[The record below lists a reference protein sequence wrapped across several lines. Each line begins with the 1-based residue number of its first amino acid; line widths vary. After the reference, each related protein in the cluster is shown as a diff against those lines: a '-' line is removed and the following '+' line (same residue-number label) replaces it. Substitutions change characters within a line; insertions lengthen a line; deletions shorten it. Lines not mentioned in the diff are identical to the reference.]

1 MAGILSRRL
10 RRLRGRPMGSGCPPS
25 RPRRMI
31 LMGGAV
37 WIRYLVLRSREVM
50 SIWAVNWAFHTEVA
64 PPVHKLVLVALANF
78 ADDEDLAWPHV
89 ETLAGMASVSTRTV
103 QRALKA
109 LEEAGLIERSMG
121 LAAGARGGLRRT
133 NSVYR
138 LNVPDDLS
146 RRKGVRTARPGV
158 VREFSSFAREDG
170 SAVGPVGEGP
180 SQARCAMGV
189 TTVPNADEGPSQAR
203 CDTGVVTVDR
213 CDTGDANRC
222 DTGDVS
228 IGEPSLVEPSDLT
241 PLPPTPPSADGSGGV
256 GSGPG
261 SDLAVEDSRG
271 GVGLPA
277 AGSAPA
283 DGRAVSP
290 NADGGVVPVG
300 RDVAADWALIRH
312 ALPESMQVLDDDGVA
327 VVAPLLRE
335 RLDAGWTAADLRA
348 HLAGNPIPARV
359 RHLAG
364 LVAHRLSKLPPEGA
378 PPKSSS
384 RWRMPDPPSI
394 PLRAEECSP
403 VAVRAEAARME
414 AIRTGSPDAG
424 RSRFWWLR
432 RELDAA
438 ERAASEGMSGV

>member
-1 MAGILSRRL
+1 
-10 RRLRGRPMGSGCPPS
+10 
-25 RPRRMI
+25 
-31 LMGGAV
+31 
-37 WIRYLVLRSREVM
+37 M

-146 RRKGVRTARPGV
+146 RRRGVRTARPGV

-189 TTVPNADEGPSQAR
+189 TTVPNANEGPSQVR

-228 IGEPSLVEPSDLT
+228 IGEPSLVEPPSQA
-241 PLPPTPPSADGSGGV
+241 PLPPTAWPGAGSGV
-256 GSGPG
+256 GLAGLGGEIVADDGGGSSPSSRTVEVPGWESAPAGPGWEPGPGASSGPPG
-261 SDLAVEDSRG
+261 VPAVEDWDLVRRC
-271 GVGLPA
+271 LPQPMQA
-277 AGSAPA
+277 L
-283 DGRAVSP
+283 DGP
-290 NADGGVVPVG
+290 
-300 RDVAADWALIRH
+300 
-312 ALPESMQVLDDDGVA
+312 GVA
-327 VVAPLLRE
+327 VVVPLLRE
-335 RLDAGWTAADLRA
+335 RLEAGWRPEGLREVLAADPL
-348 HLAGNPIPARV
+348 PDRV

-364 LVAHRLSKLPPEGA
+364 LVAHRLGRVPVDGA
-378 PPKSSS
+378 PPPSRPRSSS
-384 RWRMPDPPSI
+384 WRIPDPPSS
-394 PLRAEECSP
+394 PPSPGERNP
-403 VAVRAEAARME
+403 VAVRAEAARAE
-414 AIRTGSPDAG
+414 AIRTGSRDAG
-424 RSRFWWLR
+424 RSRAWWLMR
-432 RELDAA
+432 SLEAA
-438 ERAASEGMSGV
+438 ERSASEGTSRV

>member
-1 MAGILSRRL
+1 
-10 RRLRGRPMGSGCPPS
+10 
-25 RPRRMI
+25 
-31 LMGGAV
+31 
-37 WIRYLVLRSREVM
+37 M

-121 LAAGARGGLRRT
+121 LVAGARGGLRRT

-158 VREFSSFAREDG
+158 VREFSSFAREDISG
-170 SAVGPVGEGP
+170 AAVGPV
-180 SQARCAMGV
+180 
-189 TTVPNADEGPSQAR
+189 DEGPSQVRCDMDVTTVPSVNECPSRGR
-203 CDTGVVTVDR
+203 CDTGAVTVDR

-228 IGEPSLVEPSDLT
+228 IGEPSVVEPSSQA
-241 PLPPTPPSADGSGGV
+241 PLPPTPPAAAVVLADGSGGV
-256 GSGPG
+256 GSGSE
-261 SDLAVEDSRG
+261 SDVEDSRG

-283 DGRAVSP
+283 GGRAVSP

-300 RDVAADWALIRH
+300 RDVAADWALVRRV
-312 ALPESMQVLDDDGVA
+312 LPEPMQVLDDDGVA
-327 VVAPLLRE
+327 TVVPLLRA
-335 RLDAGWTAADLRA
+335 RLAAGWTASDLRA
-348 HLAGNPIPARV
+348 HLAGNPIPERV

-378 PPKSSS
+378 PPKLSS
-384 RWRMPDPPSI
+384 RWRMPDPPSS
-394 PLRAEECSP
+394 PPSPGERSP
-403 VAVRAEAARME
+403 VAVRAEAARAE

-424 RSRFWWLR
+424 RSRVWWLR
-432 RELDAA
+432 REMDAA
-438 ERAASEGMSGV
+438 KKAAEGMSGS

>member
-1 MAGILSRRL
+1 
-10 RRLRGRPMGSGCPPS
+10 
-25 RPRRMI
+25 
-31 LMGGAV
+31 
-37 WIRYLVLRSREVM
+37 M

-146 RRKGVRTARPGV
+146 RRRGVRTARPGV
-158 VREFSSFAREDG
+158 VREFSSFARGDISG
-170 SAVGPVGEGP
+170 AAVGSVDEGP
-180 SQARCAMGV
+180 SQVRYDMGV
-189 TTVPNADEGPSQAR
+189 TTVPNANEGPSQVR

-213 CDTGDANRC
+213 CDSGDANRC

-228 IGEPSLVEPSDLT
+228 IGEPSLVEPPT
-241 PLPPTPPSADGSGGV
+241 PLPPTPSSAVVSADGSGGV

-261 SDLAVEDSRG
+261 SDVEDSRG

-283 DGRAVSP
+283 GGRAVSP
-290 NADGGVVPVG
+290 ATGAGVASVG
-300 RDVAADWALIRH
+300 RDVAADWALVRRV
-312 ALPESMQVLDDDGVA
+312 LPEPMQVLDDDGVA
-327 VVAPLLRE
+327 TVVPLLRE
-335 RLDAGWTAADLRA
+335 RLAAGWTAAELRDC
-348 HLAGNPIPARV
+348 LAANPVPDRV
-359 RHLAG
+359 RRMAG
-364 LVAHRLSKLPPEGA
+364 LVAHRLGKLPPEGA
-378 PPKSSS
+378 PKSSPS
-384 RWRMPDPPSI
+384 RQRRPADPPSLP

-403 VAVRAEAARME
+403 VAVRAEAARLE
-414 AIRTGSPDAG
+414 AIRTGSADAG

>member
-1 MAGILSRRL
+1 
-10 RRLRGRPMGSGCPPS
+10 
-25 RPRRMI
+25 
-31 LMGGAV
+31 
-37 WIRYLVLRSREVM
+37 M
-50 SIWAVNWAFHTEVA
+50 SIWAVNWALNEQLPSPTS
-64 PPVHKLVLVALANF
+64 KLLLVALANF
-78 ADDEDLAWPHV
+78 ANDEDEAWPHL
-89 ETLAGMASVSTRTV
+89 ETLESMVGVSKRTV
-103 QRALKA
+103 LR
-109 LEEAGLIERSMG
+109 GLRELCDGGWISRLQG
-121 LAAGARGGLRRT
+121 FADGPRGGLVKV

-138 LNVPDDLS
+138 LNLPETVT
-146 RRKGVRTARPGV
+146 RRCGHGADRPGRL
-158 VREFSSFAREDG
+158 RET
-170 SAVGPVGEGP
+170 P
-180 SQARCAMGV
+180 SQVRSDTGD
-189 TTVPNADEGPSQAR
+189 TTVEADSETPSQVR
-203 CDTGVVTVDR
+203 SDTGDTTVDR
-213 CDTGDANRC
+213 SDTGD
-222 DTGDVS
+222 TTVVTLVTPLYKE
-228 IGEPSLVEPSDLT
+228 EPSVEPSDLT
-241 PLPPTPPSADGSGGV
+241 PLPPTPPAAAVVLADGSGGV

-261 SDLAVEDSRG
+261 SDPDVGVSRG

-277 AGSAPA
+277 AGSALA
-283 DGRAVSP
+283 GGRAVSP

-327 VVAPLLRE
+327 VVAPLLRK
-335 RLDAGWTAADLRA
+335 RLDAGWTAAELRA

-384 RWRMPDPPSI
+384 RWRMPDPPST
-394 PLRAEECSP
+394 PVRAEECSP

-414 AIRTGSPDAG
+414 AIRTGSADAG

>member
-1 MAGILSRRL
+1 
-10 RRLRGRPMGSGCPPS
+10 
-25 RPRRMI
+25 
-31 LMGGAV
+31 
-37 WIRYLVLRSREVM
+37 
-50 SIWAVNWAFHTEVA
+50 
-64 PPVHKLVLVALANF
+64 
-78 ADDEDLAWPHV
+78 
-89 ETLAGMASVSTRTV
+89 MASVSTRTV

-158 VREFSSFAREDG
+158 VREFSSFAREDISG
-170 SAVGPVGEGP
+170 AAVGPVDEGP
-180 SQARCAMGV
+180 SQVRCDMGV
-189 TTVPNADEGPSQAR
+189 TTVPSVNECPSRGR

-241 PLPPTPPSADGSGGV
+241 PLPPTPPSPVVSADGSGGV
-256 GSGPG
+256 GSGSE
-261 SDLAVEDSRG
+261 SDVEDSRG

-283 DGRAVSP
+283 GGRAVSP
-290 NADGGVVPVG
+290 ATGAGVASVG
-300 RDVAADWALIRH
+300 RDVAADWALVRRV
-312 ALPESMQVLDDDGVA
+312 LPESMQVLDDDGVA
-327 VVAPLLRE
+327 VVVPLLRE
-335 RLDAGWTAADLRA
+335 RLAAGWTAADLRDR
-348 HLAGNPIPARV
+348 LAANPVPDRV

-364 LVAHRLSKLPPEGA
+364 LVAHRLGKLPPEGA
-378 PPKSSS
+378 PKSSPS
-384 RWRMPDPPSI
+384 RQRRPADPPSS
-394 PLRAEECSP
+394 PPSPGERSP

-414 AIRTGSPDAG
+414 AIRVGSPDAG
-424 RSRFWWLR
+424 RSRLWWLR

-438 ERAASEGMSGV
+438 ERAASESKSGV

>member
-1 MAGILSRRL
+1 
-10 RRLRGRPMGSGCPPS
+10 
-25 RPRRMI
+25 
-31 LMGGAV
+31 
-37 WIRYLVLRSREVM
+37 M

-103 QRALKA
+103 QRALKT

-146 RRKGVRTARPGV
+146 RRRGVRTARPGV
-158 VREFSSFAREDG
+158 VREFSSFARGDISGPAG
-170 SAVGPVGEGP
+170 SVDEGP
-180 SQARCAMGV
+180 SQVRCDMGV
-189 TTVPNADEGPSQAR
+189 TTVPSVNECPSQVR
-203 CDTGVVTVDR
+203 CDTGVVTVDRCDTGDANR

-241 PLPPTPPSADGSGGV
+241 PLPPTSSSAVVSADGSGGV

-261 SDLAVEDSRG
+261 SDVEDSRG

-283 DGRAVSP
+283 GGRAVSP

-300 RDVAADWALIRH
+300 RDVAADWALVRRV
-312 ALPESMQVLDDDGVA
+312 LPEPMQVLDDDGVA
-327 VVAPLLRE
+327 TVVPLLRE
-335 RLDAGWTAADLRA
+335 RLAAGWTAAELRDC
-348 HLAGNPIPARV
+348 LAANPVPDRV
-359 RHLAG
+359 RRMAG
-364 LVAHRLSKLPPEGA
+364 LVAHRLGKLPPEGA
-378 PPKSSS
+378 PKSSPS
-384 RWRMPDPPSI
+384 RQRRPADPPSLP

-403 VAVRAEAARME
+403 VAVRAEAARLE
-414 AIRTGSPDAG
+414 AIRTGSADAG